1 MDFTADGRYALA
13 SCEFSSSMIKIDVRR
28 ERVTRTIGH
37 DMLVTQ
43 ATLALL
49 DSDHGGFEECER
61 VELKG
66 KTEEVRLYAPVALGA
81 VDYST
86 TPAATTPAATSE

>member
-1 MDFTADGRYALA
+1 VAGTIGGGGRLEFTVIGDAVNTA
-13 SCEFSSSMIKIDVRR
+13 SRV

-43 ATLALL
+43 ATCALL
-49 DSDHGGFEECER
+49 DSDHGGFEECEH

-66 KTEEVRLYAPVALGA
+66 KTEEVRLYSPVALA
-81 VDYST
+81 AADDST
-86 TPAATTPAATSE
+86 TPAATRAAATSE